1 MRNKKI
7 TVPSK
12 CQDIIWHSHMMDP
25 LNYKKDTE
33 AYLGQLLN
41 HSDDIPDEDL
51 KKYAIQTNKLA
62 AELKMDQN
70 SHPQPA
76 K

>member
-1 MRNKKI
+1 MKKKKI

-25 LNYKKDTE
+25 ENYKKDVE
-33 AYLGQLLN
+33 AYLGKLLN

-51 KKYAIQTNKLA
+51 KKYAAQTSKVAQQLRKENVDNK
-62 AELKMDQN
+62 
-70 SHPQPA
+70 
-76 K
+76 